1 MSVLEFIKPR
11 KDSVYTPLNSIRVK
25 LTDNCNWNCWWCH
38 NEGTGSR
45 EERLIKNIDFFNDK
59 FFNDFIDLTDSLNIT
74 EVHLTGGEPSLHP
87 DIDLIIKK
95 LKEYNFVVKM
105 TSIGG
110 KKEVFDKII
119 SSGIDGINFS
129 LHAVD
134 TVEMYNTQV
143 NRSNRWV
150 EQNHRKLKELIEYVS
165 RKGVPVK
172 INTVVAS
179 SEDFG
184 RAYEVMKWASSRNI
198 AIRIL
203 NEVESNEKSISAIRN
218 FFDSLNGIEI
228 SRKYIKGSSSG
239 TIFYNVPNIGEVGFK
254 ILIPN
259 YLHDMCKC
267 CRIRE
272 KGRCGEYFYG
282 IRLENLLGNYNI
294 RLCVHKTSPE
304 TYYRL
309 SEFKETSAFEELRGK
324 INE

>member
-1 MSVLEFIKPR
+1 ME
-11 KDSVYTPLNSIRVK
+11 VK
-25 LTDNCNWNCWWCH
+25 
-38 NEGTGSR
+38 
-45 EERLIKNIDFFNDK
+45 
-59 FFNDFIDLTDSLNIT
+59 
-74 EVHLTGGEPSLHP
+74 GG
-87 DIDLIIKK
+87 
-95 LKEYNFVVKM
+95 
-105 TSIGG
+105 
-110 KKEVFDKII
+110 FDKII

-239 TIFYNVPNIGEVGFK
+239 TIFY
-254 ILIPN
+254 
-259 YLHDMCKC
+259 
-267 CRIRE
+267 
-272 KGRCGEYFYG
+272 CGEYFYG

-294 RLCVHKTSPE
+294 RLCVYKTSPE

-309 SEFKETSAFEELRGK
+309 SECKETSAFKKLRGK